1 MQKNHQTR
9 LRKNLILR
17 SRIIQT
23 VRNFFIDRGYLE
35 VETPSRIPA
44 PAPEAHIDAQESGD
58 WFLQTSPEL
67 CMKRLLAAGFT
78 HIFQICKCFRMNER
92 GHLHI
97 PELTMLEWYLADATY
112 LELMEECETLIRF
125 VADSEGPERLIRFQ
139 GNKIDLSK
147 PWERLRVSDAFA
159 RYAPLP
165 LEQALSEDLFDEMIG
180 LEIEPRLGLE
190 KPVFL
195 YDYPAIHGALARRK
209 PGNPDIAE
217 RFELYIG
224 GMELCNGFTELTDPE
239 EQRKRFEEEIQFRK
253 SAGKRIYP
261 MPETFLTDLKFM
273 PDAAGNALGLDRL
286 VMMFADAAR
295 IDDVIAF
302 TPEDL

>member
-1 MQKNHQTR
+1 MQKNRQTR
-9 LRKNLILR
+9 LGKNLILR
-17 SRIIQT
+17 ARIIQT

-67 CMKRLLAAGFT
+67 CMKRLLASGFT

-112 LELMEECETLIRF
+112 LELMEECEALIRF
-125 VADSEGPERLIRFQ
+125 VANSSGPGSLIQFQ
-139 GNKIDLSK
+139 GNNIDLSE
-147 PWERLRVSDAFA
+147 PWERLRVSDAFV
-159 RYAPLP
+159 RYASLP
-165 LEQALSEDLFDEMIG
+165 IEQALSEDLFDEMIG

-195 YDYPAIHGALARRK
+195 YDYPANHGALARRK
-209 PGNPDIAE
+209 PGSPDIVE

-224 GMELCNGFTELTDPE
+224 GMELCNGFTELTDPK

-253 SAGKRIYP
+253 SAGKRSYP
-261 MPETFLTDLKFM
+261 MPETFLTDLQFM

-286 VMMFADAAR
+286 VMLFADAAK
-295 IDDVIAF
+295 IDDVLTF
-302 TPEDL
+302 TPENL

>member
-1 MQKNHQTR
+1 MQNNRRAR
-9 LRKNLILR
+9 LKKNLILR

-44 PAPEAHIDAQESGD
+44 PAPEAHIDAQESGN

-67 CMKRLLAAGFT
+67 CMKRLLASGFT
-78 HIFQICKCFRMNER
+78 RIFQICKCFRMNER

-97 PELTMLEWYLADATY
+97 PELTMLEWYLAGATY
-112 LELMEECETLIRF
+112 LELMEECEALIRF
-125 VADSEGPERLIRFQ
+125 VADSTGTGSLIQFQ
-139 GNKIDLSK
+139 GSKIDLSE
-147 PWERLRVSDAFA
+147 PWEHLRVCDAFA
-159 RYAPLP
+159 RYAPLT
-165 LEQALSEDLFDEMIG
+165 LEKALSEGLFDEMIG

-195 YDYPAIHGALARRK
+195 YDYPARYGAFARRK
-209 PGNPDIAE
+209 PENPDIAE

-224 GMELCNGFTELTDPE
+224 GVELCNGFTELTDPE
-239 EQRKRFEEEIQFRK
+239 EQRHRFEEENRFRK
-253 SAGKRIYP
+253 TAGKKMYP
-261 MPETFLTDLKFM
+261 MPESFLADLEFM

-286 VMMFADAAR
+286 VMLFTDVPI
-295 IDDVIAF
+295 IDDILTF
-302 TPEDL
+302 TPETL